1 MTKKVEESEEDVPL
15 TEVQIMVNDYAARV
29 VSELNEEYGV
39 VSPTAAGDHGQNA
52 DPLARKEKKKAEF
65 NPEMVKQTIAYNFHD
80 NSLNYPPM
88 DDNIMFNKLKGRLL
102 AFFIE
107 AEKVK
112 KFGKSEGIIKTEE
125 KSGFSWDYRIELHLC
140 LKRLVNRVI
149 NTNNKEQ

>member
-1 MTKKVEESEEDVPL
+1 MSPS
-15 TEVQIMVNDYAARV
+15 AA
-29 VSELNEEYGV
+29 
-39 VSPTAAGDHGQNA
+39 ADGQNP
-52 DPLARKEKKKAEF
+52 DPMARKERKKAEF
-65 NPEMVKQTIAYNFHD
+65 NPELVKQTIAYNFHD
-80 NSLNYPPM
+80 NSLDYPPFN
-88 DDNIMFNKLKGRLL
+88 DNIMFTKLKNRLL

-125 KSGFSWDYRIELHLC
+125 KSGFSWEYRIELHLC